1 MTSKNGHRENRK
13 VTSKK
18 DYETNKINKSFL
30 KESSDFKLNKEFKKH
45 LKFKEDLLDTNI
57 KKEKNPN
64 IKFFWLIIFL
74 IIGFLTYH
82 LISKEFIKIEK
93 NPIEEYIITKKIHKN
108 KIDDMIKY
116 ALNRVST
123 INNYS
128 LNTINKMEI
137 NLINMNEE
145 EYNSLYL
152 ICKKAFAESDLEK
165 CDTIINKLHF

>member
-82 LISKEFIKIEK
+82 LISKEFI
-93 NPIEEYIITKKIHKN
+93 
-108 KIDDMIKY
+108 
-116 ALNRVST
+116 
-123 INNYS
+123 
-128 LNTINKMEI
+128 NKMEI

>member
-1 MTSKNGHRENRK
+1 MTSKNGHRENGK

-57 KKEKNPN
+57 KKEKNQN
-64 IKFFWLIIFL
+64 IKFFWFIIFL
-74 IIGFLTYH
+74 IIVFLTYH
-82 LISKEFIKIEK
+82 LISKEFVKIEK
-93 NPIEEYIITKKIHKN
+93 NPIEENIITKKIHEN
-108 KIDDMIKY
+108 KIDNMMEY
-116 ALNRVST
+116 ALSRVST

-128 LNTINKMEI
+128 LNTINKIKI

-152 ICKKAFAESDLEK
+152 TCKKAFEESDLEK
-165 CDTIINKLHF
+165 CDTIINKLNF